1 MRLALIG
8 QAAFGQKV
16 VEALAEAGHQIVIAG
31 TSPDPSRGTPMVEA
45 ARARGIPCL
54 QPARWRDHEVYE
66 QFRQAGADLGVMAFV
81 TDRIPGNILKCPRL
95 GTIEY
100 HPSLLPRHRGSSA
113 INWAIIQGEARTGL
127 TIFWVDEG
135 MDTGPILLQKAV
147 DISPDDT
154 VGSIYFNTLFPLGVK
169 AIVESVKLAEE
180 GKAPRIVQDESLATY
195 ESPIQESHTV
205 IDWAKPVHEV
215 YNLIRGTNP
224 QPGATTRWKGKKLK
238 LFDSARCPELDQ
250 RMAAGSLKAAPGTV
264 IDVTADG
271 FSVAAVGG
279 AIRVKR
285 VQPEGSGKVPAADFL
300 AQSGLQPGEG
310 LGA

>member
-1 MRLALIG
+1 MQLALIG

-16 VEALAEAGHQIVIAG
+16 LEALAEAGHQIIIAG
-31 TSPDPSRGTPMVEA
+31 TSPDPSKGTPVVEA
-45 ARARGIPCL
+45 ARARGIPCV
-54 QPARWRDHEVYE
+54 QPARWRDPGVYE
-66 QFRQAGADLGVMAFV
+66 KFRRAGADLGVLAFV
-81 TDRIPGNILKCPRL
+81 TDKIPGSILNCPRL

-113 INWAIIQGEARTGL
+113 INWAIIQGETRTGL

-135 MDTGPILLQKAV
+135 MDTGPVLLQKTV
-147 DISPDDT
+147 DVSPDDT

-169 AIVESVKLAEE
+169 AVVESVKMVEQ

-195 ESPIQESHTV
+195 EPPIQESHAV

-250 RMAAGSLKAAPGTV
+250 ADLSAKAAPGTV
-264 IDVTADG
+264 IDVTAEG

-285 VQPEGSGKVPAADFL
+285 VQPEGSGKVSAADL
-300 AQSGLQPGEG
+300 VAQFGLQPGQR
-310 LGA
+310 LGT